1 MNQQTPPEEGAATD
15 GEPSGAPV
23 SRHAAAMD
31 STKRSAQSATD
42 EAAKSEVNAPGG
54 DGRSAIFLFLLGV
67 PLAIGAAVFA
77 FKDADEP
84 TATAAVSSPTVAAR
98 TGEAGESSWL
108 KRASARGENA
118 SLEERLSFA
127 QRDDALTPIEP
138 FRSIQAPPD
147 ADEPMSLQSWSSG
160 APKIL
165 AREWSDAGAAI
176 EEQCF
181 FSPDE
186 KPLGCGVLREG
197 ERWEGVFVQWAT
209 PPGKP
214 FAEAS
219 VLREIVSYR
228 EGQKDGLARAYR
240 FDGTPMLETLFR
252 EGRQVSKR
260 VFRQGDNEIIELG
273 AKRLKGL
280 PVSRRTRNTDN

>member
-1 MNQQTPPEEGAATD
+1 MNQQTPPEESAATD
-15 GEPSGAPV
+15 SEANGAP
-23 SRHAAAMD
+23 APGQAPGKD
-31 STKRSAQSATD
+31 SARS
-42 EAAKSEVNAPGG
+42 EANAPGSEN
-54 DGRSAIFLFLLGV
+54 RVALFLFLLGV
-67 PLAIGAAVFA
+67 PLAIVAAVFA
-77 FKDADEP
+77 FKAASAP
-84 TATAAVSSPTVAAR
+84 TAAAPTGPTAAIG
-98 TGEAGESSWL
+98 TGGQSESSWL
-108 KRASARGENA
+108 SRALARGESA
-118 SLEERLSFA
+118 SLKERLSFA
-127 QRDDALTPIEP
+127 QPGDALTPIEP
-138 FRSIQAPPD
+138 FRSIQMPPD
-147 ADEPMSLQSWSSG
+147 ADEPMPLQSWSNG

-165 AREWSDAGAAI
+165 AREWSDEGAAI

-181 FSPDE
+181 FSPDQ

-214 FAEAS
+214 YAEAS

-252 EGRQVSKR
+252 EGRQISKR
-260 VFRQGDNEIIELG
+260 VFRQGDNEIVELG
-273 AKRLKGL
+273 ARRLKGL